1 VQSGGLNAATAD
13 RDRGVVGKIKVLV
26 VEGDARVRLG
36 VRSVVESFPD
46 LQVVGEASS
55 ARVALELV
63 ENAPADVVIVDL
75 ALPTAAEGLKLVRE
89 LSQNGRS
96 VLAMSFRSG
105 LGPAALA
112 AGAVCFVE
120 KDEHGAA
127 SLVEA
132 IRATASH
139 ITDPQ
144 NRKILPAVPEPGQS
158 EDCT

>member
-1 VQSGGLNAATAD
+1 VATAGGD
-13 RDRGVVGKIKVLV
+13 RSVAGKIRVLV
-26 VEGDARVRLG
+26 VDGDARVRVG

-63 ENAPADVVIVDL
+63 DKAPVEVVIVDL
-75 ALPTAAEGLKLVRE
+75 ALPTAAEGLTLVRE
-89 LSQNGRS
+89 LSRNGRS
-96 VLAMSFRSG
+96 VLAMSVRSG
-105 LGPAALA
+105 LGPAALG

-127 SLVEA
+127 GLVEA
-132 IRATASH
+132 IRAAASH

-144 NRKILPAVPEPGQS
+144 NP
-158 EDCT
+158 

>member
-1 VQSGGLNAATAD
+1 MATAGG
-13 RDRGVVGKIKVLV
+13 DRGVAGKIRVLV

-55 ARVALELV
+55 ARAALELV
-63 ENAPADVVIVDL
+63 VNTPAEVVIVDL
-75 ALPTAAEGLKLVRE
+75 ELPSAAESLKLVRE
-89 LSQNGRS
+89 LSRNGRS
-96 VLAMSFRSG
+96 VLAMSIRSG
-105 LGPAALA
+105 LGRAALA

-127 SLVEA
+127 GLVEA
-132 IRATASH
+132 IRAAASH

-144 NRKILPAVPEPGQS
+144 YP
-158 EDCT
+158 

>member
-1 VQSGGLNAATAD
+1 MATAGRG
-13 RDRGVVGKIKVLV
+13 RDAAGKVMVLV

-36 VRSVVESFPD
+36 VRSLVESFPD

-55 ARVALELV
+55 APAALELV
-63 ENAPADVVIVDL
+63 VDTPAEVVIVDVD
-75 ALPTAAEGLKLVRE
+75 LPTAAEGQELVRE
-89 LSQNGRS
+89 LARNGRA
-96 VLAMSFRSG
+96 VIAMSIRSG

-144 NRKILPAVPEPGQS
+144 NRSIPPTVSRAEQS
-158 EDCT
+158 EDST